1 MYIEIDMHTERS
13 GQSEWRSSK
22 NTDGLL
28 MTSMIIHP
36 SRFPLCLAYQLQE
49 SRVHACILS
58 HSVVFNVLQHFGLE
72 PAKLLCPWDFPGK
85 NTGVGSHFL
94 LRGIFP
100 AQGSHLRL
108 LHHWW
113 ILYG

>member
-94 LRGIFP
+94 LRGTFP

-108 LHHWW
+108 LHRWW